1 MKVLGNPH
9 GARSL
14 TKNIIVEFSLKSN
27 RGVGMSIFKQ
37 AKTVGIAVVLAV
49 LAGCAGQVN
58 ESAQGPSKV
67 ESDAERAAREARQ
80 AEFLAKQEAAKAA
93 NQAASTAE
101 QLRKNAM
108 AADTLFFFEFDRSDL
123 KQDALDD
130 LDSHA
135 KYLAADRSAKVRLE
149 GHADERGTRA
159 YNLALGER
167 RANSVARYL
176 VIQGVNR
183 SQIESMSYGEER
195 PLSLSRDDSGWSR
208 NRRVEL
214 VYQ

>member
-1 MKVLGNPH
+1 
-9 GARSL
+9 
-14 TKNIIVEFSLKSN
+14 
-27 RGVGMSIFKQ
+27 MSILKQ
-37 AKTVGIAVVLAV
+37 AKAVGIAVILAV

-67 ESDAERAAREARQ
+67 ETDAERAAREARQ
-80 AEFLAKQEAAKAA
+80 AEFLAKQEAANAKQQAAQEAA
-93 NQAASTAE
+93 NAAAKTAE
-101 QLRKNAM
+101 DLRNGAM

-123 KQDALDD
+123 RQEALDD

-135 KYLAADRSAKVRLE
+135 KYLASDRSAKVRLE
-149 GHADERGTRA
+149 GHGDERGTRA

-195 PLSLSRDDSGWSR
+195 PLSLSRDDNGWSR

-214 VYQ
+214 IYQ

>member
-14 TKNIIVEFSLKSN
+14 TKNITVEFSSKLN
-27 RGVGMSIFKQ
+27 RGDGMSIFKQ
-37 AKTVGIAVVLAV
+37 AKTVGIAVILAV

-80 AEFLAKQEAAKAA
+80 AEFLAKQEAATVA

-108 AADTLFFFEFDRSDL
+108 AADTLFFFGFDRSDL

-195 PLSLSRDDSGWSR
+195 PLSLSRDDNGWSR

>member
-1 MKVLGNPH
+1 
-9 GARSL
+9 
-14 TKNIIVEFSLKSN
+14 
-27 RGVGMSIFKQ
+27 MSILKQ
-37 AKTVGIAVVLAV
+37 AKTAGIIAILAV

-58 ESAQGPSKV
+58 ESAQTSSKV
-67 ESDAERAAREARQ
+67 ESAEDRAAREARQ
-80 AEFLAKQEAAKAA
+80 AEFLAKQEAAK
-93 NQAASTAE
+93 TAE
-101 QLRKNAM
+101 QLRNSAM
-108 AADTLFFFEFDRSDL
+108 AADTLFFFDFDKSDL

-130 LDSHA
+130 LDAHA

-167 RANSVARYL
+167 RANAVARYL

-183 SQIESMSYGEER
+183 SQIESVSYGEER
-195 PLSLSRDDSGWSR
+195 PLSLSRDENGWSR

-214 VYQ
+214 IYQ

>member
-1 MKVLGNPH
+1 MSVL
-9 GARSL
+9 
-14 TKNIIVEFSLKSN
+14 
-27 RGVGMSIFKQ
+27 KQ
-37 AKTVGIAVVLAV
+37 AKAVGIAVVLAV

-58 ESAQGPSKV
+58 ESAGPSAGPSKI

-80 AEFLAKQEAAKAA
+80 AEFLAKQQKSQEEAKAA
-93 NQAASTAE
+93 DRAEVVGE

-108 AADTLFFFEFDRSDL
+108 AADTLFFFGFDKSDL
-123 KQDALDD
+123 SQDALDD
-130 LDSHA
+130 LDAHA
-135 KYLAADRSAKVRLE
+135 KYLASVRAAKVRLE

-167 RANSVARYL
+167 RANAVARYL

-183 SQIESMSYGEER
+183 SQIETVSYGEER
-195 PLSLSRDDSGWSR
+195 PLSLSRDDNGWSR

-214 VYQ
+214 IYQ

>member
-1 MKVLGNPH
+1 
-9 GARSL
+9 
-14 TKNIIVEFSLKSN
+14 
-27 RGVGMSIFKQ
+27 MSILKQ
-37 AKTVGIAVVLAV
+37 AKTAGIIAILAV

-58 ESAQGPSKV
+58 ESAQTSSKV
-67 ESDAERAAREARQ
+67 ESAEDRAAREARQ

-93 NQAASTAE
+93 NEAANEAAKTAE
-101 QLRKNAM
+101 QLRNSAM
-108 AADTLFFFEFDRSDL
+108 AADTLFFFDFDKSDL

-130 LDSHA
+130 LDAHA

-167 RANSVARYL
+167 RANAVARYL

-183 SQIESMSYGEER
+183 SQIESVSYGEER
-195 PLSLSRDDSGWSR
+195 PLSLSRDENGWSR

-214 VYQ
+214 IYQ

>member
-1 MKVLGNPH
+1 M
-9 GARSL
+9 
-14 TKNIIVEFSLKSN
+14 SN
-27 RGVGMSIFKQ
+27 RGDGMNILKQ
-37 AKTVGIAVVLAV
+37 AKTVGIIAILAV

-80 AEFLAKQEAAKAA
+80 AEFLAKQEAAKADQ
-93 NQAASTAE
+93 QAAKTAE
-101 QLRKNAM
+101 QLRNNAM
-108 AADTLFFFEFDRSDL
+108 AADTLFFFGFDKSDL
-123 KQDALDD
+123 SQDALDD
-130 LDSHA
+130 LDAHA

-149 GHADERGTRA
+149 GHADERGSRA

-167 RANSVARYL
+167 RSNAVARYL

-183 SQIESMSYGEER
+183 SQIESISYGEER
-195 PLSLSRDDSGWSR
+195 PLSLSRDENGWSR

-214 VYQ
+214 IYQ